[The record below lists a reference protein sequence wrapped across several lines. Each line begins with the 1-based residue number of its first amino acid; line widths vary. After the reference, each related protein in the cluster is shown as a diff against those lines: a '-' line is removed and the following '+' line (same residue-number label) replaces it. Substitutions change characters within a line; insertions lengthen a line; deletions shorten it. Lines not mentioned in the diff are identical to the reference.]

1 MAPSARCA
9 AFSALVLLLAA
20 GCITQP
26 VREGVFMEGTINV
39 FLRSEKRWFQVLD
52 KGYEHPVTIS
62 PVRMAYILSRMDLRT
77 GSKASKKD
85 EQRVPAIPTEMLFP
99 IAEGVSQALAQA
111 DENQE
116 VVVMAIRR
124 SKHLHVFER
133 KYLTS
138 FVAYARDDR
147 LYIHMA
153 RSEFDMSDLPQHRQE
168 KVPEPRIGE
177 HPMKFRLYSGTAMTL
192 VDAQSV
198 AVEWRDP
205 IFSRATRTKVSPS
218 GEVTRKTILMES
230 PPEEWK
236 YGEPAANAL
245 PENLSPEQL
254 RALADLEE
262 RRQRGHLTE
271 AEYREQRRVI
281 LEPL

>member
-1 MAPSARCA
+1 MAHAARNA
-9 AFSALVLLLAA
+9 AFGALVLLFAA

-26 VREGVFMEGTINV
+26 VHQDVFREGTIEV
-39 FLRSEKRWFQVLD
+39 FLRSDKRWFKILEKEYD
-52 KGYEHPVTIS
+52 HPLTIS
-62 PVRMAYILSRMDLRT
+62 PVRTAYILSRIDLRT
-77 GSKASKKD
+77 GEKASKKG

-99 IAEGVSQALAQA
+99 IAEGVSQALAEA

-124 SKHLHVFER
+124 FKRFNVFER

-147 LYIHMA
+147 LYIHLA
-153 RSEFDMSDLPQHRQE
+153 RSEWEIPKRRQD
-168 KVPEPRIGE
+168 KIPEPRIGE
-177 HPMKFRLYSGTAMTL
+177 HPMKFRLYSGRAMTL

-205 IFSRATRTKVSPS
+205 IFSRPTRTKILPS

-230 PPEEWK
+230 PPEEWMAR
-236 YGEPAANAL
+236 EPAVDAL

-262 RRQRGHLTE
+262 RRQRGHVTE
-271 AEYREQRRVI
+271 AEYREQRRRI
-281 LEPL
+281 LESR